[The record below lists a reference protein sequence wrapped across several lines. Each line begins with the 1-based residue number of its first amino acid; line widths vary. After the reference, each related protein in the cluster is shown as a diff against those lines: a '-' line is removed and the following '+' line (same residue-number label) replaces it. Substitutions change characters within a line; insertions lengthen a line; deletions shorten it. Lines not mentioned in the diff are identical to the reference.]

1 MRRQEGL
8 TPEYRIVLDE
18 GASGL
23 AKVTVQVEAEA
34 DADAGPDGLRDR
46 VRAAL
51 REGLGINPEVE
62 LLARG
67 ALPREEQ
74 AKTKR
79 VLDRRAKGDR

>member
-1 MRRQEGL
+1 
-8 TPEYRIVLDE
+8 
-18 GASGL
+18 
-23 AKVTVQVEAEA
+23 
-34 DADAGPDGLRDR
+34 

-62 LLARG
+62 VLEQG

>member
-1 MRRQEGL
+1 
-8 TPEYRIVLDE
+8 
-18 GASGL
+18 
-23 AKVTVQVEAEA
+23 
-34 DADAGPDGLRDR
+34 

-62 LLARG
+62 VLEQG

-74 AKTKR
+74 SKAKR